1 MREEITNKIIS
12 DDDII
17 NGSGLFNW
25 NSSIKKDV
33 KLKMIKWYNGLSLEE
48 QEYVN
53 DLRHE
58 AVMDEC
64 DSQCDA
70 SL

>member
-1 MREEITNKIIS
+1 MREEKINKIIS
-12 DDDII
+12 TDDII

-53 DLRHE
+53 DLRRE

-64 DSQCDA
+64 DSQCDT